1 MFFHTYCIHRHV
13 DYEYFS
19 CKKGNKAKY
28 SLCIII
34 FVKKF
39 VKLNMLL
46 TYVFDRK
53 YNFGILG
60 YHTLYIHKFYFSN
73 VLIRYVFP
81 VNFWF
86 EMFLDTAHTCNFSC
100 HNVQILYVQKFV
112 IWHMIFYKM
121 DKLFCWL
128 DLWNLLHHDKQYY
141 EVLKWKRKLL
151 G

>member
-1 MFFHTYCIHRHV
+1 MHNHF
-13 DYEYFS
+13 
-19 CKKGNKAKY
+19 CKKIREIARILQKMQLEFK
-28 SLCIII
+28 S
-34 FVKKF
+34 
-39 VKLNMLL
+39 KLVFLKSMLL
-46 TYVFDRK
+46 TYVFDRR

-60 YHTLYIHKFYFSN
+60 YHILYIHKFYFSN

-86 EMFLDTAHTCNFSC
+86 EMFLGTAHTCNFSC

-121 DKLFCWL
+121 DILSCWL
-128 DLWNLLHHDKQYY
+128 DLWSLLHHDKQYY